1 MVSGSRDS
9 ENRDVDDDVTVKIR
23 KITKHRDVKKQT
35 RTRTVHDSLLERL
48 CDTKN
53 NCREV
58 QQASHASSTSS
69 KTDQDPKFG
78 PHLDPGLKRD
88 PVPQVFKKLKNREW
102 SSLMP
107 PQDATIS
114 PTASEHHF
122 RTYFRDRGGNFK
134 CLITYINRDQMVYFF
149 TGYCPEL
156 DDSPSSNTI

>member
-1 MVSGSRDS
+1 M
-9 ENRDVDDDVTVKIR
+9 
-23 KITKHRDVKKQT
+23 KKET
-35 RTRTVHDSLLERL
+35 RTRTVHDSPTGRP

-53 NCREV
+53 YCREV
-58 QQASHASSTSS
+58 QPASHASSTSS

-78 PHLDPGLKRD
+78 PHLDSGLKR
-88 PVPQVFKKLKNREW
+88 VSIHGRFTRLKNRQW
-102 SSLMP
+102 STLMP
-107 PQDATIS
+107 VQDTTIS